1 MVCEFPAS
9 PPDPCPGGRGEQ
21 ATPAHVRENGER
33 ERAFDPIAMEV
44 FSNRLMSITED
55 MNNTLVRSSFS
66 TNIKERRDCSVAL
79 FDGRGRLVAQG
90 TQIPLHL
97 GSLDGGIKALLAR
110 PAAEP
115 IREGDVF
122 ICNDPYL
129 ANGTHLPDIT
139 LITPIFWQGE
149 IEFFAANIGHH
160 ADVGG
165 AVPGSIAGGS
175 RSVFEEGIR
184 LPVTRICKAGSLDTE
199 LLALIAANTRDPEER
214 KLDLKVQIATNARG
228 AAEAQRLVRQMGIE
242 AVRGAIEDVI
252 DYTRR
257 RMRNRI
263 AQLQPGEYRFTEYL
277 DDDGMGG
284 DPVPIAACVRV
295 RGERLAI
302 DFTGSGSQ
310 ARGAMNVPVNAL
322 QACVYYSLKALLD
335 PELLP
340 NAGLFDAVE
349 IHAPLGTIVNP
360 RAPAAVGARSI
371 TCQKVCGAIFGAF
384 RSLLP
389 PERVM
394 ASGNDVVPAIVFSGS
409 LTRRNAYYVYLET
422 LGGGSGARR
431 DGDGMHAV
439 HVHMT
444 NTSNLPVE
452 ALENEYPLRVD
463 EYALVPDS
471 GGSGRF
477 CGGMGIVRQ
486 IRTLVPNTIFS
497 VRSDSHTVGVPTGV
511 FGGIDGRRARL
522 IRNHGTATAE
532 ELYSK
537 VARIEMAPGDSM
549 RIETPGGGGYG
560 SPRERSLNALAA
572 DLRDERIS
580 RSRAE
585 AIHGGERVAAALSLA
600 AKSD

>member
-1 MVCEFPAS
+1 
-9 PPDPCPGGRGEQ
+9 
-21 ATPAHVRENGER
+21 
-33 ERAFDPIAMEV
+33 
-44 FSNRLMSITED
+44 

-97 GSLDGGIKALLAR
+97 GSLDGSVRALLER
-110 PAAEP
+110 VPVES
-115 IREGDVF
+115 IREGDAF

-139 LITPIFWQGE
+139 LIQPVFWQGR

-175 RSVFEEGIR
+175 RSIFEEGIR
-184 LPVTRICKAGSLDTE
+184 LPVTRICKAGALDVE
-199 LLALIAANTRDPEER
+199 LLELIAANTRDPEER
-214 KLDLKVQIATNARG
+214 KLDLQVQIATNARG
-228 AAEAQRLVRQMGIE
+228 GAEAQRLIGQMGIE
-242 AVRGAIEDVI
+242 AVRAAIDDVI
-252 DYTRR
+252 EYTRR
-257 RMRNRI
+257 RIRNRI
-263 AQLQPGEYRFTEYL
+263 AGLPPGEYRYTDFL

-284 DPVPIAACVRV
+284 EPVPIQACIRV
-295 RGERLAI
+295 QGERLLI
-302 DFTGSGSQ
+302 DFAGSGAQ

-322 QACVYYSLKALLD
+322 QACVYYSLKTLLD

-340 NAGLFDAVE
+340 NAGLFDAVD
-349 IHAPLGTIVNP
+349 IHAPLGSIVNP

-384 RSLLP
+384 RNLLP

-394 ASGNDVVPAIVFSGS
+394 ASGNDVVPAIVFSGELAHRS
-409 LTRRNAYYVYLET
+409 GYYVYLET
-422 LGGGSGARR
+422 LGGGSGARC
-431 DGDGMHAV
+431 DADGMHAV

-452 ALENEYPLRVD
+452 ALENEYPLQVD

-471 GGSGRF
+471 GGAGRT
-477 CGGMGIVRQ
+477 CGGMGIARQ
-486 IRTLVPNTIFS
+486 IRALAPHTIFS
-497 VRSDSHTVGVPTGV
+497 VRSDSHTVGIPTGV
-511 FGGIDGRRARL
+511 FGGGDGRRAKL
-522 IRNHGTATAE
+522 IRNFGTPCAQ

-537 VARIEMAPGDSM
+537 VARIEMEPGDSM

-560 SPRERSLNALAA
+560 TPAQRSLDALAQ
-572 DLRDERIS
+572 DLQDARIS
-580 RSRAE
+580 TAFARA
-585 AIHGGERVAAALSLA
+585 AYGEERAAAALALG
-600 AKSD
+600 AKPGAVSGGRS